1 MNETNERECETV
13 AAVTPDTEAPAEA
26 TSPKKISVVGISF
39 RSGSKTYF
47 FDPGELRLA
56 VGDSVIVETA
66 RGIEFAKVAFG
77 NRPMEVSKVVHP
89 LKKVVRRATEQDI
102 RRNEENRAA
111 EHRARQIGE
120 EKIAK
125 HKLEMKLVDVE
136 YTFDNQKLL
145 FYFTADGRVDF
156 RELVKDLASVFRTR
170 IELRQ
175 IGIRDETK
183 MMGGLGVCG
192 RPFCCSSFLTDF
204 VQVSIKMAKEQN
216 FSLNSSKISGS
227 CGRLMCCLRYEH
239 EVYEEALKTTPPVG
253 SLVSTEHGNGY
264 VIEARPLT
272 QMVKVR
278 LEDSTETKTLACDA
292 VTVLSVGKGR
302 RPKPEVKDAEA
313 PKESQA
319 PKETAAEKPAEG
331 KVEEKNRSER
341 HGFHKRRRHHD
352 NRKNGE
358 KKQNSD

>member
-1 MNETNERECETV
+1 MVQYMCEQPKSEAEAQEAERLS
-13 AAVTPDTEAPAEA
+13 AVEHTPDAPRESDAA
-26 TSPKKISVVGISF
+26 PKKEEKISVVGISF

-47 FDPGELRLA
+47 FDPGLLRLS

-77 NRPMEVSKVVHP
+77 NRPIEAKKVVHP

-102 RRNEENRAA
+102 RKNEENRAA

-192 RPFCCSSFLTDF
+192 RPFCCSSFLNDF

-264 VIEARPLT
+264 VIEIRPLT
-272 QMVKVR
+272 QIIKVR
-278 LEDSTETKTLACDA
+278 LEDSTETKLYSCDA
-292 VTVLSVGKGR
+292 VTVISAGKGR
-302 RPKPEVKDAEA
+302 RPKPE
-313 PKESQA
+313 
-319 PKETAAEKPAEG
+319 PKETEKET
-331 KVEEKNRSER
+331 EKNEDKKSSD
-341 HGFHKRRRHHD
+341 HSGSHKRRHHHD
-352 NRKNGE
+352 NRKGE
-358 KKQNSD
+358 KKSENA

>member
-1 MNETNERECETV
+1 MNENNELVSSVSEAETPSSKAEDTREVLQQGQEL
-13 AAVTPDTEAPAEA
+13 E
-26 TSPKKISVVGISF
+26 KKIPVVGISF
-39 RSGSKTYF
+39 RSSSKTYF
-47 FDPGELRLA
+47 FDPGALRLS

-77 NRPMEVSKVVHP
+77 NRPIEAKKVVHP
-89 LKKVVRRATEQDI
+89 LKKVIRRATEQDI
-102 RRNEENRAA
+102 QKNEENRAA
-111 EHRARQIGE
+111 ERRARQVGE

-136 YTFDNQKLL
+136 YTFDGQKLL

-156 RELVKDLASVFRTR
+156 RDLVKDLASVFRTR

-253 SLVSTEHGNGY
+253 SLVSTENGNGY

-272 QMVKVR
+272 QMIKVR
-278 LEDSTETKTLACDA
+278 LEDSTDTKMYACDA
-292 VTVLSVGKGR
+292 VTVISAGKGR
-302 RPKPEVKDAEA
+302 RPKPEPKDGEKA
-313 PKESQA
+313 KEG
-319 PKETAAEKPAEG
+319 EKS
-331 KVEEKNRSER
+331 EEKKGNER
-341 HGFHKRRRHHD
+341 NGSHKRRRHHD
-352 NRKNGE
+352 NRNRGE
-358 KKQNSD
+358 KKQENS

>member
-1 MNETNERECETV
+1 MNDINNEKALEIEKADAV
-13 AAVTPDTEAPAEA
+13 PAAEEISPDLTEAPAKEDE
-26 TSPKKISVVGISF
+26 KISVVGISF

-47 FDPGELRLA
+47 FDPGSLRLS

-77 NRPMEVSKVVHP
+77 NRPMEAKKVVHP

-102 RRNEENRAA
+102 RKNEENRAA

-120 EKIAK
+120 ERIAK

-253 SLVSTEHGNGY
+253 SLVSTANGNGY

-272 QMVKVR
+272 QVVKVR
-278 LEDSTETKTLACDA
+278 LEDSTDTKMYACDA
-292 VTVLSVGKGR
+292 VTVLSAGKGR
-302 RPKPEVKDAEA
+302 RPKIEQKETEKSKEE
-313 PKESQA
+313 PKE
-319 PKETAAEKPAEG
+319 
-331 KVEEKNRSER
+331 EEKRGNDR
-341 HGFHKRRRHHD
+341 HASHKRRRHHD
-352 NRKNGE
+352 NRGGE
-358 KKQNSD
+358 KKPENA